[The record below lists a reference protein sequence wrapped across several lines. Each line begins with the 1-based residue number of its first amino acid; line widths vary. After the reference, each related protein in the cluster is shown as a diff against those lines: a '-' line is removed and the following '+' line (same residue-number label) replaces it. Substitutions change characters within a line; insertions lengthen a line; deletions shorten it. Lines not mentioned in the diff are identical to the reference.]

1 MTAVETLLSVFD
13 VRVEPFAICDVR
25 GGQRLHLEGT
35 DHVTLHYALGGSGVI
50 AVGNNHR
57 FSFAPGA
64 VIIVPRGLTQEIG
77 DNLGRAAGP
86 GSNDRND
93 IPCRTLPEGMR
104 WLRAGI
110 GDPNVVMACGRIQAT
125 YGAETGVFDLL
136 REPIVEQF
144 PAAHPVHAVFQTLL
158 TELSEPR
165 LGTKALAEGLM
176 KQCLILVLRRLA
188 ERQDPRLPWLTALAD
203 PRLDAAVQAILSH
216 PEHIRGIEDL
226 AELAGMC
233 RSTFCAHF
241 RQAFGR
247 SPHGFL
253 SENRLRRAA
262 RFLETTEL
270 PVKAIANRTGYRSRS
285 NFSRAFKALYGIDPN
300 AYRQKISQMSNSGAG
315 ADHLIQTGSAPLAR
329 VSRLRLDSR

>member
-25 GGQRLHLEGT
+25 GGRRLRLEGT
-35 DHVTLHYALGGSGVI
+35 GHVTLHYALGGSGVI
-50 AVGNNHR
+50 AVGRSHT
-57 FSFAPGA
+57 FGFAPGA
-64 VIIVPRGLTQEIG
+64 VILVPRGLPQEIG
-77 DNLGRAAGP
+77 DAHGLGTAER
-86 GSNDRND
+86 GSDETH
-93 IPCRTLPEGMR
+93 CRTLPEGMR
-104 WLRAGI
+104 WLRAGV
-110 GDPNVVMACGRIQAT
+110 GNPNVIMACGRIQAT

-144 PAAHPVHAVFQTLL
+144 PEAHSVHAIFQTLL
-158 TELSEPR
+158 AELSEPR

-216 PEHIRGIEDL
+216 PEQVQGIEGL
-226 AELAGMC
+226 AGLAGMS

-253 SENRLRRAA
+253 SESRLRRAA
-262 RFLETTEL
+262 RYLETTEL
-270 PVKAIANRTGYRSRS
+270 PVKAIASRTGYRSRS
-285 NFSRAFKALYGIDPN
+285 NFSRAFKALYGVDPN
-300 AYRQKISQMSNSGAG
+300 AYRQNNA
-315 ADHLIQTGSAPLAR
+315 AR
-329 VSRLRLDSR
+329 

>member
-25 GGQRLHLEGT
+25 GGRRLRLEGT
-35 DHVTLHYALGGSGVI
+35 SHVTLHYALGGSGVI
-50 AVGNNHR
+50 AVGGNHT
-57 FSFAPGA
+57 FNFAPGA

-77 DNLGRAAGP
+77 DNLGRNGAL
-86 GSNDRND
+86 DRGTD
-93 IPCRTLPEGMR
+93 DSHCRTLPEGMR
-104 WLRAGI
+104 WLRAGL
-110 GDPNVVMACGRIQAT
+110 GDPDIVMACGRIQAT

-144 PAAHPVHAVFQTLL
+144 PDSHPVHMVFQTLL
-158 TELSEPR
+158 DELSEPR

-188 ERQDPRLPWLTALAD
+188 ERQDLRLPWLTALAD
-203 PRLDAAVQAILSH
+203 PRLDAAVQAMLSH
-216 PEHIRGIEDL
+216 PERVQGIDGL
-226 AELAGMC
+226 AELAGMS

-262 RFLETTEL
+262 RYLETTEL

-300 AYRQKISQMSNSGAG
+300 AYRQNSAG
-315 ADHLIQTGSAPLAR
+315 RPITPKES
-329 VSRLRLDSR
+329 VI

>member
-1 MTAVETLLSVFD
+1 MTAVETLLSAFD

-25 GGQRLHLEGT
+25 GGQRLYLEGT
-35 DHVTLHYALGGSGVI
+35 DYVTLHYALGGSGVI
-50 AVGNNHR
+50 AVGDNHT

-64 VIIVPRGLTQEIG
+64 VIVVPRGLPQEIS
-77 DNLGRAAGP
+77 DYLEP
-86 GSNDRND
+86 GTALDRGGSD
-93 IPCRTLPEGMR
+93 VGLCRTLPEGMR
-104 WLRAGI
+104 WLRAGV
-110 GDPNVVMACGRIQAT
+110 GGPNVIMACGRIQAT

-136 REPIVEQF
+136 REPVVEQF
-144 PAAHPVHAVFQTLL
+144 PDTHPVHAVFQTLL

-176 KQCLILVLRRLA
+176 KQCLIMVLRSLA

-216 PEHIRGIEDL
+216 PENVQGVEGL
-226 AELAGMC
+226 AELAGMS

-253 SENRLRRAA
+253 SENRLRLAA
-262 RFLETTEL
+262 RYLETTEL
-270 PVKAIANRTGYRSRS
+270 PVKAIANRAGYRSRS
-285 NFSRAFKALYGIDPN
+285 NFSRAFKALYGTDPN
-300 AYRQKISQMSNSGAG
+300 AYRQKINQMGNSRAVMP
-315 ADHLIQTGSAPLAR
+315 TRRP
-329 VSRLRLDSR
+329 

>member
-25 GGQRLHLEGT
+25 GGQQLRLEGT
-35 DHVTLHYALGGSGVI
+35 GHVTLHYALGGSGVI
-50 AVGNNHR
+50 AVGNNHT

-64 VIIVPRGLTQEIG
+64 VIVVPRGLTQVIG
-77 DNLGRAAGP
+77 DNLGP
-86 GSNDRND
+86 GLGRSTAPDRGSGD
-93 IPCRTLPEGMR
+93 DSPCRTLPEGMR
-104 WLRAGI
+104 WLRAGA
-110 GDPNVVMACGRIQAT
+110 GDPNVIMACGRIQAT

-144 PAAHPVHAVFQTLL
+144 PDAHPVHAVFQTLL
-158 TELSEPR
+158 AELSEPR

-188 ERQDPRLPWLTALAD
+188 ERRDLRLPWLTALAD
-203 PRLDAAVQAILSH
+203 PRLDAAVQAMLSQ
-216 PEHIRGIEDL
+216 PERVRGVEDL
-226 AELAGMC
+226 AELAGMS

-262 RFLETTEL
+262 RYLETTEL

-285 NFSRAFKALYGIDPN
+285 NFSRAFKALYGVDPN
-300 AYRQKISQMSNSGAG
+300 AYRQNSTESDNGAE
-315 ADHLIQTGSAPLAR
+315 ATPAASL
-329 VSRLRLDSR
+329 